1 MSEKDFLLAEV
12 KEVIDKK
19 RELDLNYLLYVLASI
34 LFVCVL
40 LFPKI
45 YLQQQIYF
53 KSRDIAKLKS
63 EYDML
68 KEENELISSS
78 VESIRFKNQ
87 ILDTL
92 F

>member
-40 LFPKI
+40 VFPKI